1 MAIKI
6 SDISKRYGDKV
17 VFDRLSLELRD
28 SAVNC
33 IFGPSGCGK
42 STLLSYIAGIAAP
55 DSGTLEGLE
64 GRSVACAFQEP
75 RLLPWKSVAD
85 NVDFVLSREM
95 PEQERA
101 ERVRR
106 SLELVEMWES
116 AALKPGELSGGMAQ
130 RVSLARALAADADI
144 LLLDEPFSAIDA
156 TLKWAIILRL
166 KTLWAARG
174 TTVVMVTHDEAE
186 ASALEAGIVRLIPA
200 PGTHLATEPLR

>member
-1 MAIKI
+1 MAIRIDNI
-6 SDISKRYGDKV
+6 SRSFGDTK
-17 VFDRLSLELRD
+17 VFDGF
-28 SAVNC
+28 NC
-33 IFGPSGCGK
+33 VIPDGGVCCIMGPSGCGK
-42 STLLSYIAGIAAP
+42 STLLNMIAGISKP
-55 DSGTLEGLE
+55 DSGVISGLE
-64 GRSVACAFQEP
+64 GCRLAYAFQEP

-85 NVDFVLSREM
+85 NVDFVLDRALGAD
-95 PEQERA
+95 ERA

-106 SLELVEMWES
+106 SLELVEMS
-116 AALKPGELSGGMAQ
+116 ASADLMPSQLSGGMAQ

-186 ASALEAGIVRLIPA
+186 AAALEADIFEL
-200 PGTHLATEPLR
+200 